1 MQAAFITPTSML
13 KFFATKSKYHLVL
26 AHIYLEDEEYRNFY
40 KERVA
45 AGDFVLLDNSAYEL
59 KVGLNVDILLQC
71 ALDLNPTAV
80 FLPDSRFDTE
90 ATKKLALEAKEKLSG
105 HGWKLFGVPQGSDL
119 KEIIDCYTWFKEQ
132 DWIDGFGIYE
142 EIGEVAGL
150 GDRNDFL
157 NYLEEQHLVDES
169 KYYHLLGM
177 EEDIAKIS
185 QLAKHPWASGIDS
198 AKAVVYG
205 LFNIRLSESGT
216 TEAYPHRPKDYFS
229 LPIANLVIRDAIE
242 NNVKQVLSWCSN

>member
-13 KFFATKSKYHLVL
+13 NFFATRSNYHLVL
-26 AHIYLEDEEYRNFY
+26 AHIYREDENYRNFY

-59 KVGLNVDILLQC
+59 TVGLNVDILLEC

-80 FLPDSRFDTE
+80 FLPDSRFDSE
-90 ATKKLALEAKEKLSG
+90 ETKKLALEAKEKLQG

-150 GDRNDFL
+150 GWRNDFL
-157 NYLEEQHLVDES
+157 DYLEQQNLVDGT

-177 EEDIAKIS
+177 EEDIAQIRH
-185 QLAKHPWASGIDS
+185 LATHHWVSGIDS

-216 TEAYPHRPKDYFS
+216 TEDYPHRPRGYFD
-229 LPIANLVIRDAIE
+229 LPEANFVIRDVID
-242 NNVKQVLSWCSN
+242 NNISRVLEWCSN